1 MRNKSV
7 RMQGWP
13 LPISWASVKNQQY
26 IFPQKSFAVN
36 KISPL
41 ILVDCWIIIR
51 KQAQKSRGPAFWAFL
66 GFVGESF
73 WDPLGAP
80 CLHVCEESSN
90 ESRIILIVS
99 SFTVDKIYE
108 IYTFYENRYK
118 IYTFYENRYSHW
130 THVWLHGTDLFV
142 MLMTTNCS

>member
-1 MRNKSV
+1 
-7 RMQGWP
+7 MQGWP

-80 CLHVCEESSN
+80 CLHVCEESFN

-99 SFTVDKIYE
+99 SSTVD
-108 IYTFYENRYK
+108 K
-118 IYTFYENRYSHW
+118 IYTFYENRYEIY
-130 THVWLHGTDLFV
+130 TFYKNKYEICIFYENFV
-142 MLMTTNCS
+142 PIFVKSADVVPIFVKSVIS